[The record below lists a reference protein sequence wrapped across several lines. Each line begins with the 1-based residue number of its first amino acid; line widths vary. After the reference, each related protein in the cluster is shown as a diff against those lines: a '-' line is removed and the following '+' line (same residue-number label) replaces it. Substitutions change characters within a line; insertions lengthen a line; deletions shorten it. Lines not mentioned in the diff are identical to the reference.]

1 MTLSLLF
8 NIANAY
14 VMPFWIAMTVLPN
27 WGITKK
33 VMNSYLLFLPL
44 ISLYIY
50 YLIATVD
57 PESAA
62 TLANPQLADIANFF
76 SQEGAAGAGWIHFLA
91 MDLFVGR
98 WIYWQGQEKNIL
110 TAHSLLL
117 CLFFGPVGLL
127 SHIITDTFFGNNN
140 DDSDNNDLETTKQ
153 SKVVS

>member
-1 MTLSLLF
+1 MTFSLLF

-14 VMPFWIAMTVLPN
+14 VIPFWIAMAALPN

-33 VMNSYLLFLPL
+33 VVNSYLLFVPL

-62 TLANPQLADIANFF
+62 VLANPQLADIAKLF
-76 SQEGAAGAGWIHFLA
+76 SQEGTAGAGWIHFLA

-110 TAHSLLL
+110 TTHSLLL

-140 DDSDNNDLETTKQ
+140 DDSDNDNPETKQ
-153 SKVVS
+153 QSNVQ